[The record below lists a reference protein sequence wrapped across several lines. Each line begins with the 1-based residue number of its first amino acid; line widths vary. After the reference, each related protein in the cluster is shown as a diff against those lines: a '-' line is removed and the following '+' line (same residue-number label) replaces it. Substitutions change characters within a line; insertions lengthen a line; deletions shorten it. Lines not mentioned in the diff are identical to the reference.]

1 MTGVQTCALPIC
13 PAKVMNFMAL
23 LTGIVLIVYSLNG
36 FVGYLAAAKL
46 MKSAKAGPELVDV
59 K

>member
-1 MTGVQTCALPIC
+1 MILG

-23 LTGIVLIVYSLNG
+23 LTGIVLIFYSLNV